1 MEPNDPWVSIN
12 NARKNMICRL
22 TRHLLL
28 MTLLLHGYAA
38 VAAPLAPNDPSIVG
52 GLVSWHRDAGAN
64 YADGVWTSMVGPNM
78 VELGDAEDGS
88 DVFEVP
94 ELTTYTPSEGY
105 FDGLSDVSGVL
116 FSADESDMLWAAE
129 VAGGDPFEE
138 LTLIG
143 VYQTLSNHSS
153 VRPVGIGSF
162 MEEVNNNA
170 FNLAADASLRYDN
183 GNNQT
188 DPGLHLPDLTYRVGV
203 LSDGLVSDYLDGE
216 IITEED
222 FPGGSF
228 EGITKNDNLFIGD
241 VRGGLVDGFTGPN
254 AADVIVSEVIVYSAA
269 LTEDQVNGIGE
280 WLQLNLVG
288 GDVGD
293 PCDFDGD
300 GSLGLGDINAL
311 RDVIIAGSN
320 DSNFDV
326 TGDGAVDLADL
337 AELVNGSDKLNTFFG
352 DANLSLEFNSA
363 DFVAVFTTAKY
374 ETGQAATWEEGD
386 WNADGLFNS
395 SDFVVA
401 FSDAGYEQGPRQIN
415 AVPEPNAIGMLLLG
429 LVGLMRI
436 RRRN

>member
-1 MEPNDPWVSIN
+1 
-12 NARKNMICRL
+12 MICRMIKVS
-22 TRHLLL
+22 LLL
-28 MTLLLHGYAA
+28 GLLLQNCSA
-38 VAAPLAPNDPSIVG
+38 VAAPLAPNDPSIAG
-52 GLVSWHRDAGAN
+52 GLVSWHRDAATN
-64 YADGVWTSMVGPNM
+64 YSDGVWNSIVGPNL

-88 DVFEVP
+88 DFYEVP
-94 ELTTYTPSEGY
+94 ELTSWTPSEGY
-105 FDGLSDVSGVL
+105 FDGLTEVSGLL
-116 FSADESDMLWAAE
+116 FSEEESDMLWAAE

-143 VYQTLSNHSS
+143 VYQTISNSS
-153 VRPVGIGSF
+153 ATRPVGIGSYT
-162 MEEVNNNA
+162 EEVNNNA

-183 GNNQT
+183 GNNPT
-188 DPGLHLPDLTYRVGV
+188 DPTFHLPDLTYRVGV
-203 LSDGLVSDYLDGE
+203 LTDGLVSDYLDGE
-216 IITEED
+216 AITEEE

-241 VRGGLVDGFTGPN
+241 LRGGINDGFTRPQSS
-254 AADVIVSEVIVYSAA
+254 DVIVSEVIVYNAA
-269 LTEDQVNGIGE
+269 LTEDQINGIGE

-311 RDVIIAGSN
+311 RGAIIAGTN
-320 DSNFDV
+320 DGDFDV
-326 TGDGAVDLADL
+326 TGDGSVDLTDL
-337 AELVNGSDKLNTFFG
+337 AAIVNDREKLNTYFG
-352 DANLSLEFNSA
+352 DANLNGEFNSA

-401 FSDAGYEQGPRQIN
+401 FSDAGYEQGARPVN
-415 AVPEPNAIGMLLLG
+415 AVPEPNAICLLLLG
-429 LVGLMRI
+429 LVCIG
-436 RRRN
+436 RRRIQA